1 MAPHQ
6 ASVAATGEWT
16 DPDGIRSPAG
26 AVHAWLPGTNQT
38 LCGQQLS
45 RSQLLRFPHIQWADV
60 QPATGRDADRVH
72 EVCPQCAAAMGR
84 RRDERPWKRV
94 DPRP

>member
-1 MAPHQ
+1 VSPHN
-6 ASVAATGEWT
+6 AAVAATGEWT

-26 AVHAWLPGTNQT
+26 AVHAWFVGTNQT
-38 LCGQQLS
+38 LCGDQLS
-45 RSQLLRFPHIQWADV
+45 RSQLGRFPHIQWADV
-60 QPATGRDADRVH
+60 QPSGRDADRVSDI
-72 EVCPQCAAAMGR
+72 CPRCAAAMGR